1 MATWL
6 IFFSIGLGFLIGY
19 SSLLNRRLI
28 RYNKY
33 LTNGGLLILL
43 FSMGAKIGMDDQVL
57 SQISQIGFKAF
68 LFALSAIVG
77 SVLMVYIFF
86 KKDSKSYKNDSF
98 SSGENEGDEP
108 VSHKDTIIIAVT
120 VIAGLIIALLYLDM
134 KYISIM
140 NQISNYALIVLL
152 FGVGVDIGLNKEMM
166 SYLVKYGWNIM
177 IFPVLIAIGSILGTV
192 IIGYLIGFNFNEAA
206 AVGAG
211 FGWYS
216 LSGIIL
222 SQMHSVELGSIAFL
236 SNIFREFLTFLILP
250 FVVKKFGRAVSIAPG
265 GATAMDVTLPVIKK
279 VGGEEMVVPALVSGM
294 VLTTLV
300 PILVPFLIK
309 L

>member
-6 IFFSIGLGFLIGY
+6 IFLSIGLGFLIGY
-19 SSLLNRRLI
+19 FLLLNSRQI
-28 RYNKY
+28 KYNKY
-33 LTNGGLLILL
+33 LMNGALLILL
-43 FSMGAKIGMDDQVL
+43 FSMGAKIGMDDRVL

-68 LFALSAIVG
+68 LFALSAILG
-77 SVLMVYIFF
+77 SVLMIYLFF
-86 KKDSKSYKNDSF
+86 KKDSKNFSSDSF
-98 SSGENEGDEP
+98 SSEGGESEV
-108 VSHKDTIIIAVT
+108 VSHKDTIIIGLTVT
-120 VIAGLIIALLYLDM
+120 AGLIIAVFFLDM
-134 KYISIM
+134 TYISVM

-152 FGVGVDIGLNKEMM
+152 FGVGIDIGLNKEMM

-177 IFPVLIAIGSILGTV
+177 VFPILIAVGSILGTV

-222 SQMHSVELGSIAFL
+222 SQLHSVELGSIAFL

-250 FVVKKFGRAVSIAPG
+250 LVVKKFGRPASIAPG